1 MYEGDVVVDEERV
14 VALVFED
21 LGGGDLHSAC
31 NVYCAVLYCTVLYYA
46 VLYCTMLYCTVP
58 ALLRV
63 LPHVVRA
70 QHQLHAARP
79 VRAVARRHH
88 PLVRDQGAAAEP
100 LSQRKYF

>member
-1 MYEGDVVVDEERV
+1 MLILTTVELDGLGQVYEGDVVVDEEGV

-21 LGGGDLHSAC
+21 LGGGDLH
-31 NVYCAVLYCTVLYYA
+31 
-46 VLYCTMLYCTVP
+46 P

-79 VRAVARRHH
+79 VRAVARSHH
-88 PLVRDQGAAAEP
+88 PLIRDQGPAAEP
-100 LSQRKYF
+100 LSQRKYFYIASKYFLT